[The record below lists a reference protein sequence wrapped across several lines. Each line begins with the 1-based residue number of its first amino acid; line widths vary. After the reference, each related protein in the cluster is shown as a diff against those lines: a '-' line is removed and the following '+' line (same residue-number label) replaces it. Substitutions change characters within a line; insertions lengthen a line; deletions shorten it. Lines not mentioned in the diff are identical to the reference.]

1 MSRRACESCRIR
13 KVKCSSG
20 QPCSQCAQLGLPCA
34 VVAGRPKRNNPVRG
48 RLIAKARGE
57 DDDDS
62 ARSLPPVAP
71 SLASFSPAF
80 FFDLL
85 PAFEQ
90 LVYPFNPVICPD
102 DLYHAIHAMDD
113 SVEDRALVFAF
124 AAATV
129 FLAADETSNAMLSP
143 SVVPS
148 PGRRAA
154 RTQVETLVQHSL
166 DAHKRLDSLH
176 GLGGAKD
183 NGDNEDDGMRTAVA
197 EEPPVTIKRI
207 VTCIFLEISMMG
219 FRNYT
224 RSFSLL
230 REAITMLQII
240 QVRHPAT
247 AAGSGE
253 DAARYQR
260 LYWEAFIHERFLTIA
275 AGYPSILPPL
285 PGTNGQ
291 GHKVSLLP
299 DPTVPAHIKLGFGRL
314 VQLFL
319 VMDEQFLKYWG
330 QQGPGQTTLGDD
342 DASVAVAWIEA
353 KQAQLDI
360 DEAEVQQIANA
371 NANDNANMS
380 DSGLTELQ
388 HADLFITR
396 LWLRT
401 LVWQL
406 ALARGLLR
414 SDPAAHYHPGHS
426 GGHNAVHEGLSLHF
440 PAQRLSAQLRLLVS
454 RLASVASIGQQ
465 GSGIVQKLFEIT
477 STIADVLTLPRSI
490 EQQETIQREGY
501 EGYEGQQ
508 TQHDVT
514 DFVFLVQF
522 VSQFARIREQ
532 QKAYLWDKV
541 DQLRAQHGL
550 ESAGGHAV

>member
-34 VVAGRPKRNNPVRG
+34 VVAGRPKRSNPVRG
-48 RLIAKARGE
+48 RLIAKAKGE
-57 DDDDS
+57 EDES
-62 ARSLPPVAP
+62 TRSLSATVPG
-71 SLASFSPAF
+71 LGSFSPAF

-113 SVEDRALVFAF
+113 SIEDRALVFAF
-124 AAATV
+124 AAATL
-129 FLAADETSNAMLSP
+129 FLAAEPSNAMSSP
-143 SVVPS
+143 SPSPSIAPS
-148 PGRRAA
+148 PGRRAV

-166 DAHKRLDSLH
+166 DAHKRLENLH
-176 GLGGAKD
+176 SADGDEGIGG
-183 NGDNEDDGMRTAVA
+183 DDGGVGLVVA

-230 REAITMLQII
+230 REAITMLQIM
-240 QVRHPAT
+240 QVRRPAI
-247 AAGSGE
+247 AAGSGD

-285 PGTNGQ
+285 PGTDGR
-291 GHKVSLLP
+291 GHRVSLLP
-299 DPTVPAHIKLGFGRL
+299 DPTVPLHIKLGFGRL

-330 QQGPGQTTLGDD
+330 QQGPGQTTLGDG

-353 KQAQLDI
+353 KQAQLDV
-360 DEAEVQQIANA
+360 DEAEVQQIADAA
-371 NANDNANMS
+371 NAS
-380 DSGLTELQ
+380 DSSGLTELQ
-388 HADLFITR
+388 HADLFVTR

-440 PAQRLSAQLRLLVS
+440 PAQRLSVQLRLLVS
-454 RLASVASIGQQ
+454 QLASVASIGQQ

-490 EQQETIQREGY
+490 EQREQSKGH
-501 EGYEGQQ
+501 EGQR
-508 TQHDVT
+508 TRHDVT

-550 ESAGGHAV
+550 EG